1 MICRAVRDHY
11 RCPEGFLNFELND
24 DLCGQPG
31 YFRFGSDV
39 TCYGRSCFA
48 SSALSSSLYDAIA
61 QTEFRNDKL
70 GLPFDPTEVIENL
83 QQERY
88 SNGDGGGYS
97 VLAKKAYYFARP
109 LMNAFVRKQ
118 VQCFHMRKWRQRQF
132 PQWPV
137 DTTVESIGERLL
149 LMSLQSSGAREIPFV
164 WFWPRG
170 ARGCV
175 IMTHDV
181 ETAAGMDFCPALM
194 DIDESFGIRASF
206 QIVPESRYV
215 IPAGFMNLARERGLE
230 LCVQDLNH
238 DGRLFD
244 GREEFLRR
252 VARINRYGKEFGAKG
267 FRAAVLYRKPEWFED
282 LQFSYDMSMPNVAHL
297 DPQRGGCC
305 TVMPYFIGKILELPA
320 TTVQDYMLFH
330 LLNELSIDLWKK
342 QIELILQKNGLVS
355 FIVHPDYVIPEDTKK
370 VYVDLLRYLRK
381 LEQNTPLWF
390 TLPREVDSWWR
401 ARSQMEVVKE
411 DDSWRIEGA
420 GSELAVLA
428 FAKNVDGKLVYE
440 LAESRQGVSPVH

>member
-11 RCPEGFLNFELND
+11 RCPEGFLTFELND

-48 SSALSSSLYDAIA
+48 SSALNSSLYDAIA
-61 QTEFRNDKL
+61 DTGLRNGKL

-83 QQERY
+83 RQERY

-97 VLAKKAYYFARP
+97 DLAKKAYYFARP
-109 LMNAFVRKQ
+109 LTNAFVRKQ
-118 VQCFHMRKWRQRQF
+118 MQRFHMRKWRQRQF

-149 LMSLQSSGAREIPFV
+149 LMSLQTSGAREIPFV

-170 ARGCV
+170 ASGCV

-181 ETAAGMDFCPALM
+181 ETAAGMNFCPALI
-194 DIDESFGIRASF
+194 DIDKSFGIRASI

-215 IPAGFMNLARERGLE
+215 VPADFMNSARERGLE

-244 GREEFLRR
+244 DRKEFLRR
-252 VARINRYGKEFGAKG
+252 VARINRYGAEWGAKG
-267 FRAAVLYRKPEWFED
+267 FRSAVLYRKPEWFED

-297 DPQRGGCC
+297 DPQHGGCC
-305 TVMPYFIGKILELPA
+305 TVMPYFIGKILELPV

-330 LLNELSIDLWKK
+330 LLNERSIDLWKT

-355 FIVHPDYVIPEDTKK
+355 FIVHPDYLISEDTRK

-381 LEQNTPLWF
+381 LEQNMPLWF

-428 FAKNVDGKLVYE
+428 FAKNVGGKLVYE
-440 LAESRQGVSPVH
+440 LAESRRGVSSV